1 MLSERTPRRRARGR
15 CVAAAALLLVGSM
28 LPAAARADHQDG
40 AAEQAAREI
49 QAARDR
55 ANAAAQAMF
64 DKEAEIDAL
73 DLQIV
78 ESEQEIAKLEAE
90 VGGMRESL
98 SQRAVARFVQGG
110 TSGNPLFTQVEQMN
124 VQATA
129 DLYSDVASG
138 EVLTDVDT
146 YTEAIDELDDRKA
159 ELARQQ
165 EQARQSREQFEQ
177 LQERAQDEVVQL
189 QQVEAQRVEDEAVQH
204 ALEAERQRR
213 IAEEQARAAE
223 EQRRAEEEAAR
234 RAAEEAARQPVE
246 QPNAQPPAD
255 NGDTGDGSGGN
266 GDSGGGGAEQPLAPP
281 PPAPP
286 APPPPAPPPPPPP
299 VSGIICPVAG
309 SYSFADTW
317 GAPRSGGRR
326 HQGVD
331 MISPTGTPLVAVESG
346 SVLFKQNRLGGNAVW
361 LTANDGDKYYYAHLN
376 GFAGSSRSVSQGEV
390 IGYVGDTGN
399 ATGTPHLHFEIHP
412 GGGAAV
418 NPYPAIRAVC

>member
-1 MLSERTPRRRARGR
+1 MLSERTPGRRARAR
-15 CVAAAALLLVGSM
+15 YVAAAALLLLGSM

-49 QAARDR
+49 QAARDQ

-73 DLQIV
+73 HLQIA
-78 ESEQEIAKLEAE
+78 ESERQIAELEAE
-90 VGGMRESL
+90 VGAMRDSL

-129 DLYSDVASG
+129 DLYSDAASG

-146 YTEAIDELDDRKA
+146 YTESIDELDDRKVA
-159 ELARQQ
+159 LAGQQ
-165 EQARQSREQFEQ
+165 EQARQARDQFDQ
-177 LQERAQDEVVQL
+177 LQERAEAEVVEL
-189 QQVEAQRVEDEAVQH
+189 QQIEEQRLQNEAVEH

-213 IAEEQARAAE
+213 A
-223 EQRRAEEEAAR
+223 AEEEARIAAEQ
-234 RAAEEAARQPVE
+234 RAAAEAAERQAAE
-246 QPNAQPPAD
+246 AAAQAAQQPTAEPPD
-255 NGDTGDGSGGN
+255 NSGDDS
-266 GDSGGGGAEQPLAPP
+266 GDSGGD
-281 PPAPP
+281 PAP

-299 VSGIICPVAG
+299 VAGIVCPVAG
-309 SYSFADTW
+309 PRAFADTF

-331 MISPTGTPLVAVESG
+331 MMSPPGTPLVAVASG
-346 SVLFKQNRLGGNAVW
+346 SVVFKQNRLGGNAVW
-361 LTANDGDKYYYAHLN
+361 LTSNAGDKYYYAHLS
-376 GFAGSSRSVSQGEV
+376 GFEGSSRSVSQGEV

-399 ATGTPHLHFEIHP
+399 ATGVPHLHFEIHP
-412 GGGAAV
+412 GGGAAI
-418 NPYPAIRAVC
+418 NPYPAVRAVC